1 MNWSTILPGIQALLV
16 SITGLRSAN
25 VGDADDGK
33 QKFTSA
39 VKKGQLSFK
48 VVSVRHIGRDET
60 RLEEVDVVTPGPSG
74 PSGPEPDV
82 HTIHLEETVCGN
94 REFTLQLL
102 FEGYD
107 HSFSKSAEYYL
118 ERIFTKLSRR
128 TSRAALDAV
137 GCSWTGV
144 TPFVNLSKV
153 VSNEDRVYSRGARD
167 FTFLTAVNDHDDDP
181 SEWVGWIETV
191 ELYSNPLNDVSGD
204 PASVQVSFTGPPPAP

>member
-25 VGDADDGK
+25 VGDADGGN
-33 QKFTSA
+33 QKFTST

-60 RLEEVDVVTPGPSG
+60 RLEEVDVAG
-74 PSGPEPDV
+74 D
-82 HTIHLEETVCGN
+82 IHLEETVCGN

-107 HSFSKSAEYYL
+107 HNFTKSAEYYL

-153 VSNEDRVYSRGARD
+153 VSNEDRVFPRGARD

>member
-1 MNWSTILPGIQALLV
+1 MNWEAILPGIQTLLV
-16 SITGLRSAN
+16 AVTGLRSAN

-33 QKFTSA
+33 QKFTSP

-48 VVSVRHIGRDET
+48 VVSVRHIGRDES
-60 RLEEVDVVTPGPSG
+60 RLEEVSEGPSG
-74 PSGPEPDV
+74 P
-82 HTIHLEETVCGN
+82 IHFEETVCGN

-107 HSFSKSAEYYL
+107 HSFTKSAEYYL

-128 TSRAALDAV
+128 TSRAALAAV

-144 TPFVNLSKV
+144 SPFINLSAVISK
-153 VSNEDRVYSRGARD
+153 EDRVYSRGARD

-181 SEWVGWIETV
+181 SEWTGWIETV
-191 ELYSNPLNDVSGD
+191 ELYSNTLKDVSGTD
-204 PASVQVSFTGPPPAP
+204 TPTQVSFTGPPAP